1 MPYTKQ
7 GIPCAARAFS
17 CAEQTFSY
25 AGLTFSYAEQTFSC
39 AGLTFSYAA
48 RAFSCAE
55 QTFSC
60 AEQTFSCAGLTF
72 SYAGRAF
79 SYAGRA
85 FSYVYPAFNARPEGA
100 KAPSPGQ
107 ASEAMRH
114 PGFRGV
120 PSYTPQRGKSSDRG
134 VFMRV
139 PCVQRTPRRGKSSQ
153 PRASERSDATPWVSR
168 RAVRYAPTG
177 QKQRQGRSKL
187 PSGRGG
193 GRKTGPPPWSAGI
206 TGAAGMVGGRLWGE
220 GARGG
225 SGKMRREGAGR
236 YHSSTGC
243 YHSSAGRYHS
253 SAGHYH
259 SSAGGYHSSTGR
271 YHSSAGR
278 YHSSPN
284 DFSLPNC
291 SP

>member
-1 MPYTKQ
+1 MLFGSCQACHIRNKVFHAQ
-7 GIPCAARAFS
+7 GGRFHTQGGRFHACTLRSTHAPKGQKLPAQGKRAKRCDTLGFAACRPIRPNGAKAATGAFS
-17 CAEQTFSY
+17 C
-25 AGLTFSYAEQTFSC
+25 
-39 AGLTFSYAA
+39 
-48 RAFSCAE
+48 
-55 QTFSC
+55 
-60 AEQTFSCAGLTF
+60 
-72 SYAGRAF
+72 
-79 SYAGRA
+79 
-85 FSYVYPAFNARPEGA
+85 VYPAFNARPEGA

-120 PSYTPQRGKSSDRG
+120 PSDTPQRGKSSDRG

-187 PSGRGG
+187 PGGRGG

-225 SGKMRREGAGR
+225 SGKMRREGAG
-236 YHSSTGC
+236 H
-243 YHSSAGRYHS
+243 
-253 SAGHYH
+253 
-259 SSAGGYHSSTGR
+259 

-284 DFSLPNC
+284 DFSSPNC
-291 SP
+291 TP

>member
-1 MPYTKQ
+1 M
-7 GIPCAARAFS
+7 R
-17 CAEQTFSY
+17 
-25 AGLTFSYAEQTFSC
+25 
-39 AGLTFSYAA
+39 
-48 RAFSCAE
+48 
-55 QTFSC
+55 
-60 AEQTFSCAGLTF
+60 
-72 SYAGRAF
+72 
-79 SYAGRA
+79 
-85 FSYVYPAFNARPEGA
+85 
-100 KAPSPGQ
+100 SPGVF
-107 ASEAMRH
+107 MRWADVFMRRTDVFMRRADVFIRWADVFIRS
-114 PGFRGV
+114 PGVFMRRTDVFMRRVGV
-120 PSYTPQRGKSSDRG
+120 FIRRVG

-187 PSGRGG
+187 PGGRGG

-225 SGKMRREGAGR
+225 SGKMRREGAG
-236 YHSSTGC
+236 H
-243 YHSSAGRYHS
+243 YHS
-253 SAGHYH
+253 SAGH
-259 SSAGGYHSSTGR
+259 

-284 DFSLPNC
+284 DFSSPNC